1 MNARRLEEAFEEC
14 VTACLEGRR
23 SIDESLSLYP
33 SFAAELA
40 PLLRTAVRLSD
51 SFQKVSPP
59 ARVQERGLQRFL
71 ADARARRRLR
81 ELTAGTRKQGWLAGF
96 WGQHRLAFAG
106 AATLVAVLA
115 IAGGSAAMLAGGG
128 SDGGPTVLNV
138 SPSPT
143 PLRPTPEAVAN
154 IQNQIGRITAL
165 RANGKAVTTDDLG
178 SLTDATSQLRAAS
191 PSEVQQSIGQVQD
204 VLQAASSLVT
214 NIAASQPEVALQAQQ
229 AQDTIRSVASSLRV
243 PLPSTTPAPSGTPGA
258 TAQPTPV
265 PASVSPTAAPTV
277 APTSAPTPE
286 PTGATATAAPEPTDT
301 PVYRGLPGG

>member
-14 VTACLEGRR
+14 VAAYLEGRR
-23 SIDESLSLYP
+23 SIEESLSLYP
-33 SFAAELA
+33 AFASDLA

-71 ADARARRRLR
+71 ADARARRRLH

-106 AATLVAVLA
+106 AAALVAVLA
-115 IAGGSAAMLAGGG
+115 IAVGSAAMLTGGG
-128 SDGGPTVLNV
+128 SDGGHTVLNV

-154 IQNQIGRITAL
+154 IQTQIGRINAL

-191 PSEVQQSIGQVQD
+191 PSEVQQSIGRVQD

-214 NIAASQPEVALQAQQ
+214 NIAASQPEVAPQAQLT
-229 AQDTIRSVASSLRV
+229 QDAIRRVASSLGV
-243 PLPSTTPAPSGTPGA
+243 PLPSTTPAPSETPGA
-258 TAQPTPV
+258 TALATPV
-265 PASVSPTAAPTV
+265 PTSVSATASPTV
-277 APTSAPTPE
+277 APTPS

>member
-115 IAGGSAAMLAGGG
+115 IAGGSAAMLAGGAG
-128 SDGGPTVLNV
+128 DGGPTVLNV

-154 IQNQIGRITAL
+154 IQNQINLIRDKQARAQPVQPEDLDNLRTAINQL
-165 RANGKAVTTDDLG
+165 TTAQPKDQVT
-178 SLTDATSQLRAAS
+178 
-191 PSEVQQSIGQVQD
+191 P
-204 VLQAASSLVT
+204 VLQDAAALVT
-214 NIAASQPEVALQAQQ
+214 NLVQQQPEVAQQAQQ
-229 AQDTIRSVASSLRV
+229 AHQVIRDVAGGLGIDLNATPTAS
-243 PLPSTTPAPSGTPGA
+243 LPSTPIPSGTSE
-258 TAQPTPV
+258 TPTPT
-265 PASVSPTAAPTV
+265 SGSPTAVPT
-277 APTSAPTPE
+277 AAPTPE
-286 PTGATATAAPEPTDT
+286 PTGTTATAAPEPTDT
-301 PVYRGLPGG
+301 PVERGLPGG

>member
-33 SFAAELA
+33 AFAAELA

-51 SFQKVSPP
+51 SFQKATPP

-81 ELTAGTRKQGWLAGF
+81 ELTAGSRKQSWLAGF

-115 IAGGSAAMLAGGG
+115 IAVGSAAMLAGGG
-128 SDGGPTVLNV
+128 SDGGHTVLNV

-154 IQNQIGRITAL
+154 IQTQIGRINAL
-165 RANGKAVTTDDLG
+165 RANGKLVTTDDLG
-178 SLTDATSQLRAAS
+178 SLTDATSHLKAA
-191 PSEVQQSIGQVQD
+191 PPTDLQQSIGQVQQ
-204 VLQAASSLVT
+204 VLQDADALVT
-214 NIAASQPEVALQAQQ
+214 KIAATQPGVAHQAQQ
-229 AQDTIRSVASSLRV
+229 AHETIRDVASSFNV
-243 PLPSTTPAPSGTPGA
+243 TIV
-258 TAQPTPV
+258 TATPV
-265 PASVSPTAAPTV
+265 PTETPSASGESTATPTVAATAAPTV
-277 APTSAPTPE
+277 APTPE
-286 PTGATATAAPEPTDT
+286 PTGTTATAAPEPTDT
-301 PVYRGLPGG
+301 PVERGLPGG